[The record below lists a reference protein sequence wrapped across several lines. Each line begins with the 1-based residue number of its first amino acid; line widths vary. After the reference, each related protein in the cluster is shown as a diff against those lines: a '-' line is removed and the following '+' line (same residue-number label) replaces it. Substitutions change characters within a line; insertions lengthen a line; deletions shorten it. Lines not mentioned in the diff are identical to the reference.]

1 MPAGA
6 TGFATKVK
14 SSEATLNGIVNPN
27 GATTKYYFQYGTTES
42 YSKTTT
48 EESVSSGTTNV
59 EKSKAITGLTASTKY
74 DFRVVTTNSNGTTD
88 GLNQTF
94 TTAAPS
100 WSLQTTPNPTGSEF
114 GVLYGVS
121 CSAPAECTAVGY
133 YRNSLGVMTLAE
145 RWNGTEWSI
154 QSTPNPS
161 GSKESLLLGVSCS
174 SSASCTAVGTYEAHG
189 RNEEA
194 PLIEH
199 WNGTEWSI
207 QAAPNHGEPFRSVLY
222 SVSCT
227 SSTACIAVGDY
238 EESSSPYNYDTLAE
252 RWNGTE
258 WTLQSTPNPSGRT
271 GESNYLTVSGVSC
284 TASNACTAVGWYAT
298 KGFEEGKTILA
309 ERWNGTEWTIQ
320 STPMPAESSG
330 QLHDV
335 SCTSSTACTAIGFY
349 GKGSE
354 AGNLTENWNGTA
366 WSDHVQSGFN
376 TLFGIS
382 CSSSIACIG
391 VGSAY
396 GSTVVIAA
404 GWNGT
409 EWSEQT
415 APDPSGAKESHI
427 TRISCSSSTTCT
439 DVGWYVNSAGTYVTL
454 AEIYH

>member
-1 MPAGA
+1 
-6 TGFATKVK
+6 
-14 SSEATLNGIVNPN
+14 
-27 GATTKYYFQYGTTES
+27 
-42 YSKTTT
+42 
-48 EESVSSGTTNV
+48 
-59 EKSKAITGLTASTKY
+59 
-74 DFRVVTTNSNGTTD
+74 
-88 GLNQTF
+88 
-94 TTAAPS
+94 
-100 WSLQTTPNPTGSEF
+100 
-114 GVLYGVS
+114 
-121 CSAPAECTAVGY
+121 
-133 YRNSLGVMTLAE
+133 MTLAE

-376 TLFGIS
+376 TLFRNLLLVLYCMYRRWI
-382 CSSSIACIG
+382 CIREYRG
-391 VGSAY
+391 YRSRLERDRMVRTNSARPKRCKRITY
-396 GSTVVIAA
+396 HQDLLFVIDYLHRCGMVRQQRRYICDPGGDLPLTLTVVVSNWSPRVSRPGGPVFPEPRRERIAIL
-404 GWNGT
+404 
-409 EWSEQT
+409 
-415 APDPSGAKESHI
+415 GA
-427 TRISCSSSTTCT
+427 
-439 DVGWYVNSAGTYVTL
+439 
-454 AEIYH
+454 